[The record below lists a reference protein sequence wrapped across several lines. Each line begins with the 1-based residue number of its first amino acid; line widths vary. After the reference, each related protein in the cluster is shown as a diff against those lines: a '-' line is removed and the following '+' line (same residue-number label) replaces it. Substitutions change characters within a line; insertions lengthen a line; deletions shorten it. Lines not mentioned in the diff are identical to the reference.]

1 MKSVRDFIKEEQE
14 NHAVL
19 AFGRM
24 NPPTTGHL
32 KLTNKVKDI
41 ADKVGGSHHVV
52 MSHSQDSK
60 KNPLSP
66 SDKLKHAKRFFPDT
80 NLSVSDKDHPDFL
93 KQAQKLHK
101 QGVTHLHMVAGS
113 DRTEEYQKTLQKYN
127 GTHEGALFNFKKIKV
142 HSAGQRDPDAEGVEG
157 MSASK
162 MREHAKNG
170 NFDDFR
176 KGVPSHVSYEHTHEL
191 YKDVRKNMGLKE
203 SYKKT
208 RFITEGVND
217 RGIFKAV
224 FLGGGPG
231 SGKDYVL
238 SKVLDGHGLV
248 EINSDNALEYLMD
261 KSNLD
266 KKMPDNEEMQRNV
279 IRGKAKSIAELKQR
293 LAINGRNGLI
303 INGTADDPEKI
314 IKIKKMLE
322 DQGYDTSMIMVNTAD
337 EVSLQRNIE
346 RGQRGGRTVPEN
358 IRKEKWDAV
367 QAARSH
373 LAELFGANY
382 HEFDNSEDLR
392 TADPEIVKQKTDEL
406 QGLWKHFNKFTGAKP
421 ENELAKHWIGSQKQ
435 QSDVTMQAPAQ
446 KDKVQGTSDTP
457 SKKSGAYQQAMKM
470 GLEYYGFGR
479 YGKGGSVTF
488 RDHGGRLV
496 PVNKNLGMNEQF
508 TNFIN
513 QLKGNDHVEE
523 TTRTGIWEE
532 RKSRTSDGED
542 YYRNSEGARDETFRE
557 DGRTQEEYTEQTQTE
572 TQHTSNFSEA
582 NSCSKE
588 SGKNKTKISFSE
600 ARKKLS
606 GALNPD
612 E

>member
-1 MKSVRDFIKEEQE
+1 MKLLKDFLIETPE

-24 NPPTTGHL
+24 NPPTTGHM
-32 KLTNKVKDI
+32 KLVNKVKEI
-41 ADKVGGSHHVV
+41 AEKVGGSHHVV
-52 MSHSQDSK
+52 LSHSQDSK

-80 NLSVSDKDHPDFL
+80 NLSVSDKEHPNFL

-113 DRTEEYQKTLQKYN
+113 DRTKEYEKTLHKYN
-127 GTHEGALFNFKKIKV
+127 GTHEGALFNFKKVKV
-142 HSAGQRDPDAEGVEG
+142 HSAGQRDPDAEGVTG

-162 MREHAKNG
+162 MRDHAKNG
-170 NFDDFR
+170 NFENFL
-176 KGVPSHVSYEHTHEL
+176 KGVPSHVSQAHAHEL
-191 YKDVRKNMGLKE
+191 YKDVRKHMELKE

-208 RFITEGVND
+208 RLITEGIND

-238 SKVLDGHGLV
+238 DRVLDGHGLV
-248 EINSDNALEYLMD
+248 EINSDNALEFLMD
-261 KSNLD
+261 KNNLD
-266 KKMPDNEEMQRNV
+266 KKMPKNEEGQRNI
-279 IRGKAKSIAELKQR
+279 IRGKAKSLTELKQR

-303 INGTADDPEKI
+303 INGTADDPDKI
-314 IKIKKMLE
+314 VRIKKMLE
-322 DQGYDTSMIMVNTAD
+322 ALGYDTSMIMVNTAD

-346 RGQRGGRTVPEN
+346 RGQRGGRTVPEH
-358 IRKEKWDAV
+358 IRKEKWDTV
-367 QAARSH
+367 QAARAH
-373 LAELFGANY
+373 FAELFGVNY
-382 HEFDNSEDLR
+382 REFDNSEDLR
-392 TADPEIVKQKTDEL
+392 SASPDVVKQKTDEL
-406 QGLWKHFNKFTGAKP
+406 QDLWKYFNKFTGASP
-421 ENELAKHWIGSQKQ
+421 ENEVAKQWIGSQKQ
-435 QSDVTMQAPAQ
+435 SADVTMQAPVQ
-446 KDKVQGTSDTP
+446 TDKIQGTSDTP
-457 SKKSGAYQQAMKM
+457 SKKSDAYQQAMKM

-496 PVNKNLGMNEQF
+496 PVNKNMNMNEQF

-513 QLKGNDHVEE
+513 QLRGNNHVEE
-523 TTRTGIWEE
+523 TTRASIWEE
-532 RKSRTSDGED
+532 RKSRTNTGED
-542 YYRNSEGARDETFRE
+542 YYRNSERTRDETLGE
-557 DGRTQEEYTEQTQTE
+557 DGRTKEYTEQTQAE
-572 TQHTSNFSEA
+572 TKHTNNFSEA
-582 NSCSKE
+582 NSCTKE
-588 SGKNKTKISFSE
+588 SSKNKAKISFSE

-606 GALNPD
+606 GVLNPD